1 MRVTEVAKR
10 YAKALLIAAK
20 QAGNHSKVDAE
31 LSEIVKGFNA
41 DLEVKAYFSNPTIS
55 ADKKTATLNAALK
68 GHQVSE
74 TVLSALKVL
83 GQNDRLDMLEEVLVA
98 YREMLDI
105 EEGITRGVVK
115 SAQPLNA
122 DAQKEIEQKIAKV
135 LNKKIVLTY
144 EQDPKIL
151 GGVVA
156 QVGGWTLDDSLD
168 THLKKLNEELNR
180 RAN

>member
-10 YAKALLIAAK
+10 YAKALLAAAK
-20 QAGNHSKVDAE
+20 QAGAHNQVYAE
-31 LSEIVKGFNA
+31 LEQIVKGFNA
-41 DLEVKAYFSNPTIS
+41 DLGVKSYFSNPTIS
-55 ADKKTATLNAALK
+55 AEQKVSVLNAALK
-68 GHQVSE
+68 GQQVSE
-74 TVLSALKVL
+74 TILSTLKVL
-83 GQNDRLDMLEEVLVA
+83 GENDRLELIEQVLVA
-98 YREMLDI
+98 YREMLDL

-115 SAQPLNA
+115 SAQPLSA
-122 DAQKEIEQKIAKV
+122 AAQKEVEQKIAKV

-144 EQDPKIL
+144 EQDPKLL

>member
-1 MRVTEVAKR
+1 MRVAEVAKR
-10 YAKALLIAAK
+10 YAKALLAAAK
-20 QAGNHSKVDAE
+20 QAGNHGNVYAE
-31 LSEIVKGFNA
+31 LSEIVKGFNV
-41 DLEVKAYFSNPTIS
+41 DVGVKAYFSNPTIS
-55 ADKKTATLNAALK
+55 ADQKKAVLTAALQ
-68 GHQVSE
+68 GHKVSE
-74 TVLSALKVL
+74 TVVNALNVL
-83 GQNDRLDMLEEVLVA
+83 GENDRLELMEQVLVA
-98 YREMLDI
+98 YREMLDL

-115 SAQPLNA
+115 SAQPLSA

-156 QVGGWTLDDSLD
+156 QVGGWTLDDSID